1 MKKVVKIVNIIVI
14 TLIILCTVTSA
25 FVYAQEGLPV
35 ANEYEPTYEEAPQS
49 VIDVIS
55 MITTII
61 QTIGVIL
68 SVVILLMIGIKY
80 MIGSVEER
88 ADYKKTMIPF
98 LVGCVMIFDTST
110 IVKLIA
116 NLTSQAVE

>member
-1 MKKVVKIVNIIVI
+1 M
-14 TLIILCTVTSA
+14 
-25 FVYAQEGLPV
+25 
-35 ANEYEPTYEEAPQS
+35 
-49 VIDVIS
+49 IS

-98 LVGCVMIFDTST
+98 LVGCVMIFATST

>member
-25 FVYAQEGLPV
+25 FAYAQEGLPV
-35 ANEYEPTYEEAPQS
+35 ANEYETTYEEAPQS

-98 LVGCVMIFDTST
+98 LVGCVMIFATST